1 MKEYKVSIV
10 VPVYNKEQYLPKFI
24 ESVINQTYTNLEI
37 ILSDD
42 GSKDRSGS
50 ICDEYA
56 QKDNRIK
63 VIHKENGGPSS
74 AWKAGFT
81 VSTGE
86 YISFADSD
94 DWIDAE
100 MISEMVKEL
109 KGREDEI
116 ILSDY
121 VIERPQKED
130 EYVYQRLTP
139 GEYVGEQIEDII
151 PGILGNEHRLISL
164 SRCMKLISRRLIED
178 NKDYC
183 DPSILMGDDSTIML
197 PVLLSAGRIFLM
209 DHKAYYHYLY
219 VNDSIVHRYDE
230 SMYENN
236 IKLVSNY
243 RSTISDKLN
252 DHPELMARLLHAA
265 DREYIYLLLLVLKN
279 EARGNPSGYMENIY
293 RICHLKEVKKLVS
306 DVEIEVTEKS
316 NKLLYAVLKH
326 PSKLMIFILRLAMI
340 AYYR

>member
-1 MKEYKVSIV
+1 MKEYKVSII

-293 RICHLKEVKKLVS
+293 RICHLEEVKKLVS